1 MVAVNSCSTYKSCPH
16 RKRKLQ
22 KVKVVI
28 DEGCLSILCFGLLLG
43 RSLDLILL
51 FISSCT
57 SDFLSEL
64 IVLFLLRKIVW
75 D

>member
-28 DEGCLSILCFGLLLG
+28 DEGCLSILCFGPYQVDVHEC
-43 RSLDLILL
+43 R
-51 FISSCT
+51 
-57 SDFLSEL
+57 
-64 IVLFLLRKIVW
+64 
-75 D
+75 